1 MRVNSAASGPFSSRL
16 NACKYLIERYNA
28 VQLVVDD
35 LLAYKAAATAEAKA
49 RGMTIPS
56 DESAST
62 TDMAL
67 LPGAMHLQQIST
79 RLRFLL

>member
-1 MRVNSAASGPFSSRL
+1 M
-16 NACKYLIERYNA
+16 
-28 VQLVVDD
+28 VDD